1 MDATQRPA
9 RQVLTSRRGGVSTA
23 PYDSFNLGDHVGD
36 DPAAVAANRARL
48 AQSIG
53 VPLEHLVWMEQI
65 HSANVTVVT
74 GPQPGPVEATDA
86 LVTTTTGLAL
96 CVVVADCVPVLLT
109 DVDHRVVAAVHAGRP
124 GARNGIVAKTVD
136 TMVGLG
142 ARPDSIHALLGPAAS
157 GSRYEVP
164 EAMARDVEA
173 HLPGSLC
180 RTRQGTWGVDVR
192 AGIVRQLLSMGVTA
206 IDADPRCT
214 IESEEFF
221 SYRREGTTGRQAGV
235 VWLT

>member
-1 MDATQRPA
+1 MTGIQRPA
-9 RQVLTSRRGGVSTA
+9 RQVFTTRRGGVSLA

-36 DPAAVAANRARL
+36 DPKAVATNRTRL
-48 AQSIG
+48 AQALG
-53 VPLEHLVWMEQI
+53 LPGEQLVWMEQI

-74 GPQPGPVEATDA
+74 GPQSGPVEVTDS
-86 LVTTTTGLAL
+86 LVTKVRGLAL

-109 DVDHRVVAAVHAGRP
+109 DVDHGVVAAVHAGRP
-124 GARNGIVAKTVD
+124 GARNGIVAKTVA
-136 TMVGLG
+136 TMVEQG
-142 ARPDSIHALLGPAAS
+142 AQPGSIHALLGPAAS
-157 GSRYEVP
+157 GAQYEVP

-180 RTRQGTWGVDVR
+180 RTTKGTWGVDVR
-192 AGIVRQLLSMGVTA
+192 AGIVRQLMSLGVTA

-214 IESEEFF
+214 ITDEEFF
-221 SYRREGTTGRQAGV
+221 SYRRSGTTGRQAGV